1 MDRLQTDF
9 ENAWRASCKAVE
21 GIALLLLS
29 VVIVVLQTCIKC
41 VVALHGWIDQSSTW
55 LVPGKYTA
63 WQLNTQPDNKE
74 QGIRPVRAE
83 TVAPGCVKAHYFF
96 LLQSIT
102 SVSRQGF
109 W

>member
-29 VVIVVLQTCIKC
+29 VLIVVLQTCIKGLT
-41 VVALHGWIDQSSTW
+41 ALYRFIDQSTTW

-63 WQLNTQPDNKE
+63 WQFNTQPDNEE
-74 QGIRPVRAE
+74 QGIRPVQAE
-83 TVAPGCVKAHYFF
+83 TVAPG
-96 LLQSIT
+96 L
-102 SVSRQGF
+102 
-109 W
+109 